1 MINDNNKTKICKK
14 CGRELP
20 LDKYAISNGYIR
32 SFCKDCGNKY
42 HREHCQA
49 KRMQANIELYKTDI
63 SMQIQHKYKD
73 IHPSRILTKAV
84 SGINYIAR
92 GEKFVSLL
100 DYKSAWVSSY
110 GRIIIKDDERYK
122 LLKGSYSRK
131 DKELYYTLDKN
142 VYFKTKKEWGYRKVR
157 VKASELVIQTFIVN
171 YDMQNNTRVWHT
183 DNNMKDNYYK
193 HLYPVTELQYEAIK
207 KVYDDTGVVS
217 EEQIMSIINSV
228 EYKYN
233 GWNPKYF
240 KRTYEGKG
248 YNGANDVDHK
258 SPEYL
263 RWTNMIQ
270 RCYNKKIHKYKP
282 YYKDKKVCEEWLNF
296 ANFRI
301 WYREHIIE
309 GAKVDLDKDI
319 LCQGNKVYSP
329 ETCVFVEHYINTV
342 FEDRSSKRRIVQNK
356 EKQYEVCMIVLNKN
370 ILFGTFDTKEEAE
383 NGYITGKK
391 DYILKLAESCKG
403 KVQDCLYNAMV
414 NWNVE
419 IAD

>member
-1 MINDNNKTKICKK
+1 MINDNKETKICKK

-20 LDKYAISNGYIR
+20 LDKFGINNGYIG
-32 SFCKDCGNKY
+32 SLCKDCNNKY
-42 HREHCQA
+42 HREYRHA
-49 KRMQANIELYKTDI
+49 KRMQANIEMYNTDI
-63 SMQIQHKYKD
+63 SMQIQRKYKH
-73 IHPSRILTKAV
+73 INSSRILTKAV
-84 SGINYIAR
+84 SGINYIAK

-100 DYKSAWVSSY
+100 DYKNAWISSY
-110 GRIIIKDDERYK
+110 GRIIIKDNDGYK

-142 VYFKTKKEWGYRKVR
+142 VYFKTKKKWGYKKEK
-157 VKASELVIQTFIVN
+157 VKASKLVIQTFIVN
-171 YDMQNNTRVWHT
+171 YDMQNNTIVWHT
-183 DNNMKDNYYK
+183 DNNIKDNYYE

-207 KVYDDTGVVS
+207 KTHDKTGMIS
-217 EEQIMSIINSV
+217 EEQIMCIVNSA

-233 GWNPKYF
+233 GWNPQCF

-248 YNGANDVDHK
+248 YLGTNNVDYK
-258 SPEYL
+258 SPEFY

-282 YYKDKKVCEEWLNF
+282 YYKDKSVCEEWQNF

-342 FEDRSSKRRIVQNK
+342 FEDRGTKRRIVENK
-356 EKQYEVCMIVLNKN
+356 EKQYETYMTVLNKN
-370 ILFGTFDTKEEAE
+370 ISFGTFNTKEEAE
-383 NGYITGKK
+383 KGYVTGKK
-391 DYILKLAESCKG
+391 NYILKLADSCKG

-419 IAD
+419 VRN